1 MKIFGLAC
9 LAAVNPKLLGVDLI
23 LMGTVTRGSY

>member
-9 LAAVNPKLLGVDLI
+9 LAAVNPKLLALDLI
-23 LMGTVTRGSY
+23 LMGTGGRC

>member
-1 MKIFGLAC
+1 MKTFVLAC

-23 LMGTVTRGSY
+23 SMWNCGR